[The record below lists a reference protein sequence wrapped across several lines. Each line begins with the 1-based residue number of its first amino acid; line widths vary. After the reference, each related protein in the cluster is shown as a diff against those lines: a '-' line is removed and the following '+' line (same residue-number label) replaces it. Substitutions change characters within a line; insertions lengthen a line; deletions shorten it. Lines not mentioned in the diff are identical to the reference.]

1 MRLFGIDSDPAGW
14 DFLAPV
20 GDPAMRRIALL
31 ALAIAGFASARVFN
45 APAHAAERA
54 PGSIGDLA
62 ERLTTG
68 LRVKAPAD
76 VAFCERVA
84 QAVREGRLP
93 EQVVDSTYSWAI
105 ARGKKYP
112 FPAFEHVMTLQAA
125 KLGVVL

>member
-1 MRLFGIDSDPAGW
+1 
-14 DFLAPV
+14 
-20 GDPAMRRIALL
+20 MRRIVLL
-31 ALAIAGFASARVFN
+31 ALAISGFSSVRAFT

-54 PGSIGDLA
+54 PGSIADLA

-93 EQVVDSTYSWAI
+93 EQIVDSTYTWAI

-112 FPAFEHVMTLQAA
+112 FPAFEHVITLQAA
-125 KLGVVL
+125 KLGVAL